1 MSLQTFCFVCLL
13 SGLVLLIAG
22 ALIEAEIEYRRRQIK
37 RVRDL
42 KDENRRL
49 RAQLH
54 HERFESGWELDEAKT
69 ALAVKDMLLR
79 QKWANANKIGGS

>member
-1 MSLQTFCFVCLL
+1 MSLQTFCLVALL
-13 SGLVLLIAG
+13 CAMVLLIAG
-22 ALIEAEIEYRRRQIK
+22 ALIEGEIEYRKRQIK
-37 RVRDL
+37 MVKDL
-42 KDENRRL
+42 KAENRRL

-79 QKWANANKIGGS
+79 QKWREAKR

>member
-1 MSLQTFCFVCLL
+1 MSLQTFCLVCLL

-22 ALIEAEIEYRRRQIK
+22 ALIEAEIEYRRRKIK
-37 RVRDL
+37 MVKDL
-42 KDENRRL
+42 KAENRRL

-79 QKWANANKIGGS
+79 QKWREAKR

>member
-1 MSLQTFCFVCLL
+1 MSLQTFCRVCLL
-13 SGLVLLIAG
+13 SGLVLLSAG
-22 ALIEAEIEYRRRQIK
+22 ALIEGEIEYRKRQIK
-37 RVRDL
+37 MVKDL
-42 KDENRRL
+42 KAENRRL

-79 QKWANANKIGGS
+79 QKWREAKR

>member
-1 MSLQTFCFVCLL
+1 MSLQTFCLVALL
-13 SGLVLLIAG
+13 CAMVLLIAG
-22 ALIEAEIEYRRRQIK
+22 ALIEAEVEYRRRQIK

-79 QKWANANKIGGS
+79 QKWREAKR

>member
-1 MSLQTFCFVCLL
+1 MSLQTFCLVCLL
-13 SGLVLLIAG
+13 SGLVLLLAG
-22 ALIEAEIEYRRRQIK
+22 ALIEGEIEYRRRQIK

-54 HERFESGWELDEAKT
+54 HERFESGWELDEVKT

-79 QKWANANKIGGS
+79 QKWREAKR

>member
-1 MSLQTFCFVCLL
+1 MSLQTFCLVALL
-13 SGLVLLIAG
+13 CAMVLLIAG
-22 ALIEAEIEYRRRQIK
+22 ALIEGEIEYRRRQIK
-37 RVRDL
+37 MVKDL
-42 KDENRRL
+42 KAENRRL

-79 QKWANANKIGGS
+79 QKWREAKR

>member
-1 MSLQTFCFVCLL
+1 MSLQTFCLVCLL

-22 ALIEAEIEYRRRQIK
+22 ALIEGEIEYRKRQIK
-37 RVRDL
+37 MVKDL
-42 KDENRRL
+42 KAENRRL

-79 QKWANANKIGGS
+79 QKWREAKR

>member
-1 MSLQTFCFVCLL
+1 MTLQAFCFVCLL
-13 SGLVLLIAG
+13 SGMVLLIAG
-22 ALIEAEIEYRRRQIK
+22 ALIEGEIEYRRRQIK

-79 QKWANANKIGGS
+79 QKWREAKR